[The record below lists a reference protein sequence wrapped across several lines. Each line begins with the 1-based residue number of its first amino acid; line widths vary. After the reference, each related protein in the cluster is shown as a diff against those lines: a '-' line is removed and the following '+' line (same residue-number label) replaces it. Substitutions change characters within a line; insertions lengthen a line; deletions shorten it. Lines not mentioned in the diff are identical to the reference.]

1 MATAF
6 PNSFLFEDMLKVH
19 IDSFGYQNQT
29 ILKDISFEV
38 APGEHVALMGES
50 GSGKS
55 TLLKIIYGLLH
66 VEKGSVFWGDIEA
79 LGPNFNLVPG
89 EPYMK
94 YLAQDFDLMPFITV
108 EENIGQFLSVFER
121 DTHEERINELLELI
135 EMKSYAKTKVRYLSG
150 GQQQRVALARVLAQ
164 EPEILLLD
172 EPFGHIDNFKR
183 NSLRRNLFLH
193 LKQKGITV
201 LTASHDPSDVL
212 PFAERTLILEK
223 GQIMANQ
230 ITEDLYN
237 NPPNYYTASL
247 FGQVNQVPMKLLKS
261 YTEIERTVLVYPH
274 EFKLSDS
281 SGLKIEVINSFFKGS
296 HYLNEGLMEDGT
308 IIFFN
313 SGKKQENG
321 ATIFLNVSLKTINT
335 RLQVGQKTN
344 T

>member
-1 MATAF
+1 
-6 PNSFLFEDMLKVH
+6 MLKVQ
-19 IDSFGYQNQT
+19 IDSFGYQDKT
-29 ILKDISFEV
+29 ILKDILFQVS
-38 APGEHVALMGES
+38 PGEHVALMGES

-66 VEKGSVFWGDIEA
+66 VEYGSVFWGDTEA

-94 YLAQDFDLMPFITV
+94 YLAQDFDLMPFISV

-121 DTHEERINELLELI
+121 ETHEERINELLDLI
-135 EMKSYAKTKVRYLSG
+135 DMKPFAKTKVKHLSG

-183 NSLRRNLFLH
+183 NTLRRKLFLY
-193 LKQKGITV
+193 LKKQGVTV

-212 PFAERTLILEK
+212 PFAECTLILDK
-223 GQIMANQ
+223 GEIIANERTQ
-230 ITEDLYN
+230 ELYK
-237 NPPNYYTASL
+237 NPPCYYTASL
-247 FGQVNQVPMKLLKS
+247 FGQVNEVPMKLLKS
-261 YTEIERTVLVYPH
+261 YSEIDKSVLVYPH
-274 EFKLSDS
+274 EFKFSDS
-281 SGLKIEVINSFFKGS
+281 SGLRVEVIHSFFQGN
-296 HYLNEGLMEDGT
+296 HYLNESSAEDGT
-308 IIFFN
+308 PIFFK
-313 SGKKQENG
+313 SEKEQEKG
-321 ATIFLNVSLKTINT
+321 TIIFLNVSLNTINK

>member
-1 MATAF
+1 
-6 PNSFLFEDMLKVH
+6 MLKVQV
-19 IDSFGYQNQT
+19 DSFGYQDQS
-29 ILKDISFEV
+29 ILKDVSFEV
-38 APGEHVALMGES
+38 ALGEHVALMGES

-55 TLLKIIYGLLH
+55 TLLKIVYGLLH
-66 VEKGSVFWGDIEA
+66 VEKGSVFWGNMEA

-94 YLAQDFDLMPFITV
+94 YLAQDFDLMPFISV

-121 DTHEERINELLELI
+121 ETHQERIDELLELI
-135 EMKSYAKTKVRYLSG
+135 EMKPYAKTKVKNLSG

-183 NSLRRNLFLH
+183 NSLRRNLFLY
-193 LKQKGITV
+193 LKKQSITV

-212 PFAERTLILEK
+212 PFAERTLILEEGK
-223 GQIMANQ
+223 IIANQ
-230 ITEDLYN
+230 NTRDLYN

-261 YTEIERTVLVYPH
+261 YSQIDKSVLVYPH
-274 EFKLSDS
+274 EFKFSDS
-281 SGLKIEVINSFFKGS
+281 SGLKVEVIHSFFKGS
-296 HYLNEGLMEDGT
+296 HHLNEGVAEDGT

-313 SGKKQENG
+313 SEKKQEKG
-321 ATIFLNVSLKTINT
+321 VTIFLNVSLETINR
-335 RLQVGQKTN
+335 RLQVGQETD

>member
-1 MATAF
+1 
-6 PNSFLFEDMLKVH
+6 MLKVLV
-19 IDSFGYQNQT
+19 DSFGYHNQT
-29 ILKDISFEV
+29 ILRNVSFTV

-66 VEKGSVFWGDIEA
+66 VEEGSIFWGDMEA

-108 EENIGQFLSVFER
+108 EENIGQYLSVFER
-121 DTHEERINELLELI
+121 ETHESRINELLDLI
-135 EMKSYAKTKVRYLSG
+135 EMKPYAQTKVKYLSG

-183 NSLRRNLFLH
+183 NSLRRNLFLY
-193 LKQKGITV
+193 LKKQGITV

-212 PFAERTLILEK
+212 PFAERTLILEE
-223 GQIMANQ
+223 GSVIANQ
-230 ITEDLYN
+230 NTQELYN

-247 FGQVNQVPMKLLKS
+247 FGQVNDVPMKLLKS
-261 YTEIERTVLVYPH
+261 YSEIERSVLVYPH
-274 EFKLSDS
+274 EFKFSDS
-281 SGLKIEVINSFFKGS
+281 SGLKVEVKHSFFKGS
-296 HYLNEGLMEDGT
+296 HHLNEGIAEDGT
-308 IIFFN
+308 MIFFN
-313 SGKKQENG
+313 SDKKQEKG
-321 ATIFLNVSLKTINT
+321 TTIFLNVSLNTINK
-335 RLQVGQKTN
+335 RLQVGQKTD

>member
-1 MATAF
+1 
-6 PNSFLFEDMLKVH
+6 MLKVH
-19 IDSFGYQNQT
+19 IASFGYQDQN

-38 APGEHVALMGES
+38 APREHIALMGES

-66 VEKGSVFWGDIEA
+66 VEEGSVFWGDIEA

-94 YLAQDFDLMPFITV
+94 YLAQDFDLMPFISV

-121 DTHEERINELLELI
+121 ETHEERINELLDLI
-135 EMKSYAKTKVRYLSG
+135 EMKPYAKTKVKYLSG

-183 NSLRRNLFLH
+183 NSLRRNLFLY
-193 LKQKGITV
+193 LKKQGITV
-201 LTASHDPSDVL
+201 LTASHDPNDVL
-212 PFAERTLILEK
+212 PFAERTLILDK
-223 GQIMANQ
+223 GNIIANQ
-230 ITEDLYN
+230 NTQDLYK

-247 FGQVNQVPMKLLKS
+247 FGQVNEVPMKLLKS
-261 YTEIERTVLVYPH
+261 YSEIERSVLIYPH
-274 EFKLSDS
+274 EFKFSDA
-281 SGLKIEVINSFFKGS
+281 SGLKIEVTNSFFKGS
-296 HYLNEGLMEDGT
+296 HHLNEGVADDGT
-308 IIFFN
+308 VIFFN
-313 SGKKQENG
+313 SDKKQG
-321 ATIFLNVSLKTINT
+321 KGVTIFLNVSLETINR